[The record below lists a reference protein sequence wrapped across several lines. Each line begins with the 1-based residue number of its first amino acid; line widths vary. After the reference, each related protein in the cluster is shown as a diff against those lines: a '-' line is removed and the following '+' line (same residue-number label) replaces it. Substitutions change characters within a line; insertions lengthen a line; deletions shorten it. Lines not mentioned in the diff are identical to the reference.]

1 MSIHLVSWSCY
12 VLNTSASLEEE
23 KEKDFNLQLEDEL
36 RELFE
41 SGIFKVEEREQGRKW
56 NLLEATFSSWLGKY
70 SLQPCLRTVYITE
83 TIQE

>member
-1 MSIHLVSWSCY
+1 MPCDTTTVDRSCY

-41 SGIFKVEEREQGRKW
+41 SGIFKVEERE
-56 NLLEATFSSWLGKY
+56 
-70 SLQPCLRTVYITE
+70 
-83 TIQE
+83 